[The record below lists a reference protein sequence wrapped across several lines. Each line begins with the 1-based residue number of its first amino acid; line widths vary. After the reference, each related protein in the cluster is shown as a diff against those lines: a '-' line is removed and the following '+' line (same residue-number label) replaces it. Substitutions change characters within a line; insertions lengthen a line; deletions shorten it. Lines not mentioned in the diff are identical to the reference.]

1 MGCIV
6 SGGYLNPF
14 ELDPTLNGGM
24 RVPLKGSKVEG
35 SRLKGSKV
43 DDLMW
48 VDGLGNLEELP
59 YLVKAEPC

>member
-1 MGCIV
+1 MKV
-6 SGGYLNPF
+6 QRLVTF
-14 ELDPTLNGGM
+14 
-24 RVPLKGSKVEG
+24 KGSKGQRLTTFKG
-35 SRLKGSKV
+35 SKAQGLSKV